1 MLAKFLTVRK
11 HIQRRGGM
19 KGAQRED
26 SDKGRQVTK
35 TAKSHVVL
43 GSRMKGFKKSA
54 EQTSNPNA

>member
-1 MLAKFLTVRK
+1 
-11 HIQRRGGM
+11 M